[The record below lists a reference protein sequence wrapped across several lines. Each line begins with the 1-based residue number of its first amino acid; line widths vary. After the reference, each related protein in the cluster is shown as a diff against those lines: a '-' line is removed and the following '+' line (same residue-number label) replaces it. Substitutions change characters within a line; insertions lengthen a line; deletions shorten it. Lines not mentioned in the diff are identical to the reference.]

1 MVPLLRPG
9 EEVLI
14 NPRSYGH
21 TPPQPGDLVVAEHP
35 GRPGLELIKWVVYGQ
50 GDNYFIAGIN
60 LAASTDSR
68 SFGLVHRKK
77 LLGKVVCRFP

>member
-9 EEVLI
+9 EEVLV
-14 NPRSYGH
+14 NPRSYYR

-35 GRPGLELIKWVVYGQ
+35 AQPGLELIKWVVDGQ
-50 GDNYFIAGIN
+50 GDDYFIVGIN

-68 SFGLVHRKK
+68 SFGPVHREK